1 MSITKTASAATMLL
15 LAAFML
21 TACGR
26 KGPLYMQQAPAKPA
40 PAAIAPTELKP
51 GSPEL
56 SIQSQPV
63 PTQTESQKKP

>member
-1 MSITKTASAATMLL
+1 MSITKTASAAMMLL

-21 TACGR
+21 TGCGR

-40 PAAIAPTELKP
+40 PATIEPTEQKP
-51 GSPEL
+51 VSPDL

-63 PTQTESQKKP
+63 QTNTESQKIP